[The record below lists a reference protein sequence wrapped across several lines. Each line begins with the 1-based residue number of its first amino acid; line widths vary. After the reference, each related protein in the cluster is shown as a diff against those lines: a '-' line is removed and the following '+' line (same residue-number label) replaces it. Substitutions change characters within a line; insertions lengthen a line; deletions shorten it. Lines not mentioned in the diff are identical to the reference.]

1 MPFDWF
7 EQLLTFQ
14 FILDKE
20 QCNLRLSGDLI
31 LNRMIVVAVCCV
43 LHILVGSKGHSSYIC
58 LSFGF
63 FPKSPPAQG
72 LRQYEEHKYSANQGE
87 AAHDDEGQ
95 GQPDAGKGG
104 LFSQLLSLVWK
115 TWKKCTHLPR
125 VATGGAT
132 IPPIRPH
139 KELAPTAVLLHWDR
153 FRWIQLS

>member
-1 MPFDWF
+1 MKDGEVDAFWF

-20 QCNLRLSGDLI
+20 QCNLRWSGDLI

-72 LRQYEEHKYSANQGE
+72 LRQYEEDKYSAQQGK
-87 AAHDDEGQ
+87 AAHDNEGQ
-95 GQPDAGKGG
+95 GQPDAGKDNFIFTTSIYCVKN
-104 LFSQLLSLVWK
+104 L
-115 TWKKCTHLPR
+115 
-125 VATGGAT
+125 
-132 IPPIRPH
+132 
-139 KELAPTAVLLHWDR
+139 E
-153 FRWIQLS
+153 